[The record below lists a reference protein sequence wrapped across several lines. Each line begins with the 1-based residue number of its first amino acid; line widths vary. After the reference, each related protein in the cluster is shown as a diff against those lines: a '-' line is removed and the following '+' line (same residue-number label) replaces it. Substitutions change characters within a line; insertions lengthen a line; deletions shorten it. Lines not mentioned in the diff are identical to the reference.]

1 MARADDEEADLD
13 RIVPLLERYPLNTTL
28 GLGEPLTSD
37 EISRKQPIFFLRH
50 AAAYGTDFTQEIG
63 ILATQL
69 VSESESPFQ
78 TLKQLVHDFPRY
90 ATSLSR
96 RVVPQSGLLQE
107 VASNSHKI
115 QPGVSAVWLNGAPV
129 SPDDMNPYR

>member
-1 MARADDEEADLD
+1 M
-13 RIVPLLERYPLNTTL
+13 RYLVSNP
-28 GLGEPLTSD
+28 
-37 EISRKQPIFFLRH
+37 FFLRH

-115 QPGVSAVWLNGAPV
+115 QPGVSAVWLNGAPI

>member
-37 EISRKQPIFFLRH
+37 EISRKQPIFLRH

-115 QPGVSAVWLNGAPV
+115 QPGVSAVWLNGAPI